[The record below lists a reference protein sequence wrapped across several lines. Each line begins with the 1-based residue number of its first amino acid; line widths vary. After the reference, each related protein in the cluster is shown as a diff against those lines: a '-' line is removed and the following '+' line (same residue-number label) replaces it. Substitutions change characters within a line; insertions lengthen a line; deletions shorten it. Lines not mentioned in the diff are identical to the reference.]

1 MTLFQVAPTI
11 GPDPKA
17 EPYVPSHALVL
28 VQFGVPHLLYH
39 QGNDLNCWLD
49 GSTVAETLPYMV
61 GEDVEPALPDGVF
74 VWSGNY
80 RSWQDYFGEWDSEL
94 ETEDFRPVTPEEWKA
109 FATDEIVWDV
119 EQMRAWLEWSR

>member
-1 MTLFQVAPTI
+1 MTLFQAALPI
-11 GPDPKA
+11 GPDPKS

-49 GSTVAETLPYMV
+49 GFTAAETFPDL
-61 GEDVEPALPDGVF
+61 VEGAGLSDGVF

-80 RSWQDYFGEWDSEL
+80 RSWQDYWGEWDSEL
-94 ETEDFRPVTPEEWKA
+94 ETTSFLPVTAEEWKA
-109 FATDEIVWDV
+109 FVADEIPWDV